1 MTFRFYLYLMGFAS
15 VAAWVTWIFVLHS
28 VDPVKTGTLGFV
40 LFYGTLAFAFIGTFS
55 LLGAGFRSWSHPDE
69 HNSRH
74 TVRSLRQ
81 GIILS
86 GLFVSVLLMLSA
98 HVLRWWSLLFAVMI
112 AGLIELIIISAQKK
126 T

>member
-1 MTFRFYLYLMGFAS
+1 MTFRLYLYLMGFAS
-15 VAAWVTWIFVLHS
+15 VAAWVTWIFVIHS
-28 VDPVKTGTLGFV
+28 VDPIKTGTLGFV

-55 LLGAGFRSWSHPDE
+55 LLGAGIRSWSLPDQHP
-69 HNSRH
+69 SRH
-74 TVRSLRQ
+74 TIRSLRQ

-86 GLFVSVLLMLSA
+86 GLFVSVLIMLSSG
-98 HVLRWWSLLFAVMI
+98 VLRWWSMILAVLI